1 MTPLKTNVPVI
12 SLKFWFLCLLIT
24 STSTTT
30 FAQATDSL
38 SIFRSPSYDTE
49 ILTRGVYDIKLD
61 LTKDLKDQLV
71 PLDSIISLA
80 IANNPGVKAQDALI
94 IAGNEQVKLGRREWQ
109 NGVFVSFNQNIGNQ
123 TLFYDSSNEPIGT
136 QSQSTTTGYRLG
148 FNVNVPLFWFFAR
161 TNRIN
166 IYKQELNVRRETKE
180 KLKIDLARIVIGEY
194 NSMLSTH
201 SILLI
206 ASNSRSSARMV
217 MDMANQQFKQG
228 DISISD
234 YTSVMGLASKAES
247 DYEIAKSN
255 FYTWYEQLEQLIGVR
270 LDKLTR
276 KQ

>member
-1 MTPLKTNVPVI
+1 MIPLKTNVPVI
-12 SLKFWFLCLLIT
+12 KLNFWFLCLLIT
-24 STSTTT
+24 STSFKT
-30 FAQATDSL
+30 FAQANDSL
-38 SIFRSPSYDTE
+38 SLFRSPSYDTE

-61 LTKDLKDQLV
+61 LTKELKDQLV
-71 PLDSIISLA
+71 PLDSIIDLA
-80 IANNPGVKAQDALI
+80 IANNPGIKAQDALI
-94 IAGNEQVKLGRREWQ
+94 TAGSEQVKLGRREWQ
-109 NGVFVSFNQNIGNQ
+109 NGVFVSFNQNMGNQ
-123 TLFYDSSNEPIGT
+123 TLFFDSNNEPLGT

-180 KLKIDLARIVIGEY
+180 KLKIDLARIVIAEY

-234 YTSVMGLASKAES
+234 YTSIMGLASKAES

-255 FYTWYEQLEQLIGVR
+255 FYTWYEQLEQIIGVR

>member
-1 MTPLKTNVPVI
+1 MIPLKTNVPVFKI
-12 SLKFWFLCLLIT
+12 KFWFLCLLIT
-24 STSTTT
+24 STNTST

-38 SIFRSPSYDTE
+38 STFRSPSYDTE

-61 LTKDLKDQLV
+61 LTKELKDQLV

-80 IANNPGVKAQDALI
+80 IANNPGIRAQDALI
-94 IAGNEQVKLGRREWQ
+94 TAGNEQVKLGRREWQ

-123 TLFYDSSNEPIGT
+123 TLFFDSSNEPIGT

-180 KLKIDLARIVIGEY
+180 KLKIDLARIVIAEY